1 MSDPSTVTKSHRV
14 KDLKKDGRD
23 QHRLVDEGPAND
35 VVEEISSWDE
45 VENEEGEGRMGGD
58 DLMDGENV
66 GVS

>member
-1 MSDPSTVTKSHRV
+1 MSDPSTVTKAHRV

-23 QHRLVDEGPAND
+23 QRRLVDEGSAND

-58 DLMDGENV
+58 DLVDGENV
-66 GVS
+66 GVN